1 MALTQRC
8 SAMVFLALQL
18 ALLAYVNV
26 AIEQCDS
33 EPVQPGAP
41 AATAEQTEGGVLVR
55 RLRQELARERE
66 LRRRPEEGQ
75 PPPAAPDE
83 QPHAPAAGGY
93 APEMEAQC

>member
-33 EPVQPGAP
+33 EPVQSGAAPTNECTNCIAQGSYNAGDMPG
-41 AATAEQTEGGVLVR
+41 G
-55 RLRQELARERE
+55 
-66 LRRRPEEGQ
+66 RRPFHIRSSSAV
-75 PPPAAPDE
+75 PL
-83 QPHAPAAGGY
+83 
-93 APEMEAQC
+93 CRSSRL